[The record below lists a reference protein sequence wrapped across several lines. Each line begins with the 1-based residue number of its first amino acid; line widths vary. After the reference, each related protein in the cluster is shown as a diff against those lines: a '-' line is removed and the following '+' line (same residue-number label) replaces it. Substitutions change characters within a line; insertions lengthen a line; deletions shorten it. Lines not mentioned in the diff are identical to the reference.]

1 MRRLLPLPALLACL
15 LWPLAAL
22 ADLAVIVHPDNPV
35 QALTQKQVSDL
46 YLGRT
51 RHFSVAESTA
61 PIPATV
67 YELPPDS
74 PLRESF
80 FHALNGMPIKQIN
93 AYWARLR
100 YSGEV
105 LPPPALP
112 DSRSVL
118 QAVSHDRNAIG
129 YVDAATVDHSVKV
142 VLRLKE

>member
-1 MRRLLPLPALLACL
+1 MRRLRLLPTLLACL
-15 LWPLAAL
+15 LWPLAAQ

-35 QALTQKQVSDL
+35 QTLTQKQVSDL

-61 PIPATV
+61 PIRAAV
-67 YELPPDS
+67 YELPADN
-74 PLRESF
+74 PLRENF
-80 FHALNGMPIKQIN
+80 FHALNGMPIKQLN

-105 LPPPALP
+105 LPPPVLP
-112 DSRSVL
+112 DSRAVL
-118 QAVSHDRNAIG
+118 QMVSHDRNAIG
-129 YVDAATVDHSVKV
+129 YVDAAVVDNSVKI